1 MVYTGP
7 EVGLLPTRGGW
18 LFLGKYG
25 MALQIYIDGK
35 WYPKDEA
42 KVSVFDHGLLYGDGV
57 FEGMRSYGGKVFRM
71 QEHLDRLYDSARAIH
86 LTIPMPPDELAAAVY
101 KTLEL
106 NQLTDGYVRLVVTR
120 GVGDLGLNPYLCPKA
135 SIIIIADKINLY
147 PAKLYDEGM
156 EIVTASTVRNHPASI
171 NPRIKSLN
179 YLGSILAKIEG
190 LKAGCNEALM
200 LNINGEVAECT
211 ADNIFLIKQ
220 GRIATPHVNAGILDG
235 ITRRAVIELAQQAGI
250 PVAET
255 TLTRHDVYVADE
267 CFLTGSAAEVI
278 PVIKVDSRPIGNG
291 QVGPIT
297 KQLIAAFKALVAK

>member
-1 MVYTGP
+1 
-7 EVGLLPTRGGW
+7 
-18 LFLGKYG
+18 
-25 MALQIYIDGK
+25 MALKIYIDGK
-35 WYPKDEA
+35 WYTKDEA

-135 SIIIIADKINLY
+135 SIIIIADKIALY

-156 EIVTASTVRNHPASI
+156 EIITASTVRNHPASI

-190 LKAGCNEALM
+190 LQAGCNEALM
-200 LNINGEVAECT
+200 LNLNGEVAECT

-278 PVIKVDSRPIGNG
+278 PVIKVDSRPIGTG

>member
-1 MVYTGP
+1 
-7 EVGLLPTRGGW
+7 
-18 LFLGKYG
+18 

-135 SIIIIADKINLY
+135 SIIIIADKIALY

-156 EIVTASTVRNHPASI
+156 EIITASTVRNHPASI

-190 LKAGCNEALM
+190 LQAGCNEALM
-200 LNINGEVAECT
+200 LNLNGEVAECT

-278 PVIKVDSRPIGNG
+278 PVIKVDSRPIGTG

>member
-1 MVYTGP
+1 
-7 EVGLLPTRGGW
+7 
-18 LFLGKYG
+18 

-190 LKAGCNEALM
+190 LMAGCNEALM
-200 LNINGEVAECT
+200 LNLNGEVAECT

>member
-1 MVYTGP
+1 MS
-7 EVGLLPTRGGW
+7 
-18 LFLGKYG
+18 
-25 MALQIYIDGK
+25 LQIYIDGT
-35 WYPKDEA
+35 WYPKAEA

-106 NQLTDGYVRLVVTR
+106 NHLTDGYVRLVVTR

-135 SIIIIADKINLY
+135 SIIIIADKIALY

-156 EIVTASTVRNHPASI
+156 EIITASTVRNHPASI

-190 LKAGCNEALM
+190 LQAGCNEALM
-200 LNINGEVAECT
+200 LNLNGEVAECT

-278 PVIKVDSRPIGNG
+278 PVIKVDSRPIGTG